1 MAAAGKDVL
10 NATRQKALSTWGAFS
25 AGQRAV
31 TIVAALTLVVGG
43 FMFTKWSA
51 RASYAPLF
59 TNLDPTDAGA
69 ITDKLASQ
77 KVGYKLTDG
86 GRTVMVPQAQV
97 YQLRV
102 DLSSKGLPAG
112 GSVGYSILDKQGIT
126 TSEFRQRVDYQ
137 RALEGELS
145 RPVSAVNGVAGATV
159 HLVIPKDDVFATDTQ
174 KPTASVLVKVAPG
187 ARLTSENVQAI
198 VHLVSSS
205 VEGLAAQDVTVADD
219 HGRLLSQPGD
229 DGASMAEGDARAAQT
244 HAYESDVA
252 NSVEDM
258 LGQVMGQGH
267 AVVRVTADLDYDHRE
282 TTTESYQP
290 TQAPVLNESS
300 SKENFTGTGQP
311 VGGVLGPDAA
321 SIAASGGGNNTYAKE
336 DASRQYAV
344 GKVTEQVKSAPGAVK
359 RLSVA
364 VLLDSKVK
372 GVSPGSVQKLVAAA
386 AGLDTTRG
394 DTIAVDSMAFDTSAQ
409 KEADKAMSAAAAAKQ
424 RQGMLSLVRSL
435 LVLLLLV
442 GAFVFFWRI
451 TKRAERRESLSLPE
465 LAALTAA
472 AGALPSGA
480 ASASSAGRAAL
491 GDGEDGELFGDV
503 PAPELALSGVGH
515 LGGAPAAKALPAVTI
530 DDELGAL
537 IERQPEQ
544 VAQLLRGWLSD
555 RRN

>member
-1 MAAAGKDVL
+1 MANSKNGGEML
-10 NATRQKALSTWGAFS
+10 NATKQKALSTWGAFS

-31 TIVAALTLVVGG
+31 TVVAAITLVVGG

-51 RASYAPLF
+51 HASYSPLF
-59 TNLDPTDAGA
+59 SNLDPTDAGA
-69 ITDKLASQ
+69 ITDKLTSQ

-86 GRTVMVPQAQV
+86 GRTILVPQAQV

-102 DLSSKGLPAG
+102 DLSSKGLPTG

-137 RALEGELS
+137 RAMEGELS
-145 RPVSAVNGVAGATV
+145 RTISAINGVAGATV
-159 HLVIPKDDVFATDTQ
+159 HLVIPKDDVFTTDTQ

-187 ARLTSENVQAI
+187 ARLTPENVQAI
-198 VHLVSSS
+198 VHLVSSA

-252 NSVEDM
+252 TSVEDM

-267 AVVRVTADLDYDHRE
+267 AVVQVTADLDYDHRE
-282 TTTESYQP
+282 TTTESYTP
-290 TQAPVLNESS
+290 TTAPVLNEST

-311 VGGVLGPDAA
+311 VGGVLGPNAA
-321 SIAASGGGNNTYAKE
+321 SIATTAGGNNTYAKE

-364 VLLDSKVK
+364 VLLDAKVK
-372 GVSPGSVQKLVAAA
+372 GISTGNVQKLVTAA

-394 DTIAVDSMAFDTSAQ
+394 DTIAVDSMPFDTTAQ
-409 KEADKAMSAAAAAKQ
+409 KEADKAVSAAAAAKQ
-424 RQGMLSLVRSL
+424 RQGMLSMVKTL
-435 LVLLLLV
+435 LVALLLI
-442 GAFVFFWRI
+442 GAFMFFLRI
-451 TKRAERRESLSLPE
+451 TKRAERRETLSLPE

-472 AGALPSGA
+472 AGALPSPAA
-480 ASASSAGRAAL
+480 ASSSASAL
-491 GDGEDGELFGDV
+491 PALAGAEGDPPG
-503 PAPELALSGVGH
+503 PAPELALVG
-515 LGGAPAAKALPAVTI
+515 AAAKALPAVTI

-555 RRN
+555 RRS